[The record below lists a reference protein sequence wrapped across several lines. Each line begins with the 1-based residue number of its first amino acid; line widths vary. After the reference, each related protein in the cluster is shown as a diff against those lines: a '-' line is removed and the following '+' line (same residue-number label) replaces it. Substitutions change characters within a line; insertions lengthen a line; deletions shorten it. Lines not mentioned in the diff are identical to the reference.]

1 VAKIK
6 AVLFDLHGTLAYVE
20 NPVTD
25 TEITEYL
32 FSKGY
37 EVSPQQLKAAWAFV
51 SFIDYPKYGYKN
63 WHSYFSKIFWRLKV
77 KVDEKTLNAIVKL
90 LESKPYQLY
99 SDVAEAVINTKES
112 GFKTAIV
119 TTIAYFQFK
128 KAIQP
133 IRDYFDF
140 IMTGYEAG
148 CDKTNPKM
156 YRKVLEILN
165 VKPQEAVMIGDNV
178 PIDIILPKKLG
189 INAILLNRERKN
201 VKCLHADAVVNSLNE
216 AVETIIRKF
225 GENKN
230 KEMS

>member
-1 VAKIK
+1 MVKIK
-6 AVLFDLHGTLAYVE
+6 AVLFDLYGTLAYVE
-20 NPVTD
+20 NPVTE
-25 TEITEYL
+25 TEISEHL

-37 EVSPQQLKAAWAFV
+37 EVSPQQLKAAWTFV
-51 SFIDYPKYGYKN
+51 SFIDYPEYGYKN
-63 WHSYFSKIFWRLKV
+63 WCSYFSKIFWRLKV
-77 KVDEKTLNAIVKL
+77 KVNEETLSAIVKL

-99 SDVAEAVINTKES
+99 PDAAGAVIKAREN

-133 IRDYFDF
+133 IRNYFDF

-165 VKPQEAVMIGDNV
+165 ARPEEAVMIGDDV

-189 INAILLNRERKN
+189 INAILLNREGKN
-201 VKCLHADAVVNSLNE
+201 VECPQADAVINNLNK

-225 GENKN
+225 GEN
-230 KEMS
+230 

>member
-1 VAKIK
+1 MVKIK
-6 AVLFDLHGTLAYVE
+6 AVLFDLYGTLAYVK
-20 NPVTD
+20 NPVTH
-25 TEITEYL
+25 TEISEHL

-37 EVSPQQLKAAWAFV
+37 EVSPQQLKAAWTFV

-63 WHSYFSKIFWRLKV
+63 WRSYFSKIFWRLKV
-77 KVDEKTLNAIVKL
+77 KVNEETLSPIVKL

-99 SDVAEAVINTKES
+99 PDAAGAVIKAREN

-133 IRDYFDF
+133 IRNYFDF

-165 VKPQEAVMIGDNV
+165 ARPEEAVMIGDDV

-189 INAILLNRERKN
+189 INAILLNREGKN
-201 VKCLHADAVVNSLNE
+201 VECPQADAVINNLNK

-225 GENKN
+225 GEN
-230 KEMS
+230 